1 MKRYKVVYAALL
13 VSAMLGITACGKTV
27 VYDESNLP
35 TETVKGAETAEEVV
49 TEGAGTENSEST
61 DSGKP
66 ENDGARSAGIDK
78 VHEVVDNKA
87 TNTKIEDE
95 AKQQEV
101 IAAIRGKLNEA
112 HSSLS
117 SVGTVNF
124 EMIQLDKAS
133 YAPKRYIAN
142 INRTVKKTGKVYSVE
157 SLSDETY
164 KGVESLTN
172 RKTYLIDSGDRTLS
186 YSKKYDSTLE
196 DGSKKPWLAVIVDKD
211 IENEPINL
219 SEVDK
224 ALDLSLFEVGEET
237 NDNVESYT
245 LTCYIP
251 IYSELELMGINPDSV
266 LVSKD
271 NSGEYKGT
279 IKIYADK
286 SDYTI
291 HKIEFS
297 GKKAMDVY
305 YNNTYTASGESSEDV
320 KIQKCR
326 ASFKLGDYSDLKID
340 IPKEIEEKLPE
351 DAKAAAESFVTP
363 TEDKES
369 ISLDGDF
376 SLGLEAGSAGKTDE
390 SSKTETSGTD
400 AASTESKGD
409 SLKK

>member
-1 MKRYKVVYAALL
+1 MKKRRVVYAAILAIA
-13 VSAMLGITACGKTV
+13 VLGLTACGKTV

-49 TEGAGTENSEST
+49 TEGAGKESAEST

-172 RKTYLIDSGDRTLS
+172 RKTYLIDSGERTLS

-196 DGSKKPWLAVIVDKD
+196 DGSKKSWLAVIVDKD

-219 SEVDK
+219 SEIDK

-237 NDNVESYT
+237 NDNIESYT

-305 YNNTYTASGESSEDV
+305 YNNTYTASGESSEEV

-376 SLGLEAGSAGKTDE
+376 SLGLEAGKADDSNKA
-390 SSKTETSGTD
+390 ETSGTD
-400 AASTESKGD
+400 TASED

>member
-1 MKRYKVVYAALL
+1 MKRRKVVYAALL
-13 VSAMLGITACGKTV
+13 AIAVLGITACGKTV

-49 TEGAGTENSEST
+49 TEGAGTESSEGT

-237 NDNVESYT
+237 NDNIESYT

-305 YNNTYTASGESSEDV
+305 YNNTYTASGESSEEV

-376 SLGLEAGSAGKTDE
+376 SLGLEAGKTDD
-390 SSKTETSGTD
+390 SSKAETRGAD
-400 AASTESKGD
+400 AASGD

>member
-1 MKRYKVVYAALL
+1 MKRRKVVYAALL
-13 VSAMLGITACGKTV
+13 VSAVLGITACGKTV

-35 TETVKGAETAEEVV
+35 TETVKGAETTEEVV
-49 TEGAGTENSEST
+49 TDGASTESSEST
-61 DSGKP
+61 ESGKP

-157 SLSDETY
+157 SLSDETN

-237 NDNVESYT
+237 NDNIESYT

-271 NSGEYKGT
+271 NSSEYKGT

-305 YNNTYTASGESSEDV
+305 YNNIYTASGESSEDV

-376 SLGLEAGSAGKTDE
+376 SLGLEAGKTDE
-390 SSKTETSGTD
+390 SSKAETSGTD
-400 AASTESKGD
+400 AATEESKD

>member
-1 MKRYKVVYAALL
+1 MKKRRVVYAALL
-13 VSAMLGITACGKTV
+13 AIAVLGLTACGKTV

-49 TEGAGTENSEST
+49 TEGAGKESAEST

-172 RKTYLIDSGDRTLS
+172 RKTYLIDSGERTLS

-219 SEVDK
+219 SEIDK
-224 ALDLSLFEVGEET
+224 VLDLSLFEVGEET
-237 NDNVESYT
+237 NDNIESYT

-305 YNNTYTASGESSEDV
+305 YNNTYTASGESSEEV

-376 SLGLEAGSAGKTDE
+376 SLGLEAGKTDE
-390 SSKTETSGTD
+390 SNKAETSGTD
-400 AASTESKGD
+400 TASTESKGD

>member
-1 MKRYKVVYAALL
+1 MKRRKVVYAALL
-13 VSAMLGITACGKTV
+13 ALAVLGLTACGKTV

-49 TEGAGTENSEST
+49 TESAGTESAEST

-172 RKTYLIDSGDRTLS
+172 RKTYLIDSGERTLS

-237 NDNVESYT
+237 NDNIESYT

-305 YNNTYTASGESSEDV
+305 YNNTYTASGESSEEV

-376 SLGLEAGSAGKTDE
+376 SLGLEAGKADDSNKA
-390 SSKTETSGTD
+390 ETSGTD
-400 AASTESKGD
+400 TASED

>member
-1 MKRYKVVYAALL
+1 MKRRKVVYAALL
-13 VSAMLGITACGKTV
+13 ALAVLGLTACGKTV

-35 TETVKGAETAEEVV
+35 TETVKGAETEEAV
-49 TEGAGTENSEST
+49 TDGASTESSEST
-61 DSGKP
+61 ESTESGKP

-172 RKTYLIDSGDRTLS
+172 RKTYLIDSGERTLS

-237 NDNVESYT
+237 NDNIESYT

-305 YNNTYTASGESSEDV
+305 YNNTYTASGESSEEV

-376 SLGLEAGSAGKTDE
+376 SLGLEASKTDD
-390 SSKTETSGTD
+390 SGKAETSGAD

>member
-1 MKRYKVVYAALL
+1 MKRKRAVYAAILATA
-13 VSAMLGITACGKTV
+13 VLGITACGKTV

-35 TETVKGAETAEEVV
+35 TETVKGAETEEAV
-49 TEGAGTENSEST
+49 TEGASTESVEGT

-172 RKTYLIDSGDRTLS
+172 RKTYLIDSGERTLS

-237 NDNVESYT
+237 NDNIESYT

-271 NSGEYKGT
+271 NSSEYKGT

-305 YNNTYTASGESSEDV
+305 YNNTYTASGESSEEV

-376 SLGLEAGSAGKTDE
+376 SLGLEAGKTDDNG
-390 SSKTETSGTD
+390 KAETGGTD
-400 AASTESKGD
+400 AATEASTSK
-409 SLKK
+409 

>member
-1 MKRYKVVYAALL
+1 MKNRRAVYAAILAIA
-13 VSAMLGITACGKTV
+13 VIGVTACGKTV

-35 TETVKGAETAEEVV
+35 TETVKGAETEEVT
-49 TEGAGTENSEST
+49 TEGARAESAEST
-61 DSGKP
+61 ESGKP

-224 ALDLSLFEVGEET
+224 VLDLSLFEVGEET
-237 NDNVESYT
+237 NDNIESYT

-390 SSKTETSGTD
+390 SSKAETSGTD
-400 AASTESKGD
+400 AASED

>member
-1 MKRYKVVYAALL
+1 MKRRKVVYAALL
-13 VSAMLGITACGKTV
+13 VSAVLGITACGKTV

-35 TETVKGAETAEEVV
+35 TETVKGAETEEAV
-49 TEGAGTENSEST
+49 TDGASTESVEST

-237 NDNVESYT
+237 NDNIESYT

-376 SLGLEAGSAGKTDE
+376 SLGLEAGKTDD
-390 SSKTETSGTD
+390 SSKAETSGTD
-400 AASTESKGD
+400 AATETSKD

>member
-1 MKRYKVVYAALL
+1 MKRCKVVYAALL
-13 VSAMLGITACGKTV
+13 ATAVLGLTACGKTV

-35 TETVKGAETAEEVV
+35 TETVKGAETEEAV
-49 TEGAGTENSEST
+49 TDAASSESSEST
-61 DSGKP
+61 ESGKP

-237 NDNVESYT
+237 NDNIESYT

-305 YNNTYTASGESSEDV
+305 YNNTYTASGESSEEV

-376 SLGLEAGSAGKTDE
+376 SLGLEAGKTDD
-390 SSKTETSGTD
+390 SSKAETDTATETS
-400 AASTESKGD
+400 KGN
-409 SLKK
+409 

>member
-1 MKRYKVVYAALL
+1 MKKRRVVYAALL
-13 VSAMLGITACGKTV
+13 AIAVLGLTACGKTV
-27 VYDESNLP
+27 VYEESNLP

-49 TEGAGTENSEST
+49 TEGAGKEGAEST

-172 RKTYLIDSGDRTLS
+172 RKTYLIDSGERTLS

-219 SEVDK
+219 SEIDK
-224 ALDLSLFEVGEET
+224 VIDLSLFEVGEET
-237 NDNVESYT
+237 NDNIESYT

-305 YNNTYTASGESSEDV
+305 YNNTYTASGESSEEV

-376 SLGLEAGSAGKTDE
+376 SLGLEAGKADDGGKA
-390 SSKTETSGTD
+390 ETSGTD
-400 AASTESKGD
+400 VESED

>member
-1 MKRYKVVYAALL
+1 MKRRKVVYAALL
-13 VSAMLGITACGKTV
+13 AIAVLGITACGKTV

-35 TETVKGAETAEEVV
+35 TETVKGAETEEAV
-49 TEGAGTENSEST
+49 TEGAVTESGEST

-219 SEVDK
+219 SEIDK

-237 NDNVESYT
+237 NDNIESYT

-305 YNNTYTASGESSEDV
+305 YNNTYTASGESSEEV

-376 SLGLEAGSAGKTDE
+376 SLGLEAGSTGKTDD
-390 SSKTETSGTD
+390 SGKAETSGTD
-400 AASTESKGD
+400 AARED

>member
-1 MKRYKVVYAALL
+1 MKKRKVVYAAIL
-13 VSAMLGITACGKTV
+13 VSAVLGITACGKTV

-35 TETVKGAETAEEVV
+35 TETVKGTETEEAV
-49 TEGAGTENSEST
+49 TDVASSESAEST
-61 DSGKP
+61 ESGKP

-237 NDNVESYT
+237 NDNIESYT

-305 YNNTYTASGESSEDV
+305 YNNTYTASGESSEEV

-376 SLGLEAGSAGKTDE
+376 SLGLEASKTDE
-390 SSKTETSGTD
+390 SSKAETNGTD
-400 AASTESKGD
+400 AASGD

>member
-1 MKRYKVVYAALL
+1 VKNRRAVYAAILATA
-13 VSAMLGITACGKTV
+13 VLGITACGKTV

-35 TETVKGAETAEEVV
+35 TETVKGAET
-49 TEGAGTENSEST
+49 TEGAVTEETGTESAEST

-237 NDNVESYT
+237 NDNIESYT

-305 YNNTYTASGESSEDV
+305 YNNTYTASGESSEEV

-390 SSKTETSGTD
+390 SSKAGTSGADAATETS
-400 AASTESKGD
+400 KGN
-409 SLKK
+409 

>member
-1 MKRYKVVYAALL
+1 MKRRKVVYAALL
-13 VSAMLGITACGKTV
+13 VSAVLGITACGKTV

-35 TETVKGAETAEEVV
+35 TETVKGAET
-49 TEGAGTENSEST
+49 TEGAVTEETGTESAEST

-237 NDNVESYT
+237 NDNIESYT

-305 YNNTYTASGESSEDV
+305 YNNTYTASGESSEEV

-376 SLGLEAGSAGKTDE
+376 SLGLDAGKTDD
-390 SSKTETSGTD
+390 SGKAETSGTD
-400 AASTESKGD
+400 TASED

>member
-1 MKRYKVVYAALL
+1 MKKRKVVYAALL
-13 VSAMLGITACGKTV
+13 AIAVLGLTACGKTV

-35 TETVKGAETAEEVV
+35 TETVKGAETTEEVV
-49 TEGAGTENSEST
+49 TDGTSTESAEST

-211 IENEPINL
+211 LENEPINL

-237 NDNVESYT
+237 NDNIESYT

-376 SLGLEAGSAGKTDE
+376 SLGLEASKTDE
-390 SSKTETSGTD
+390 SSKAETSGTD
-400 AASTESKGD
+400 AASED

>member
-1 MKRYKVVYAALL
+1 MKNRRAVYAAILATA
-13 VSAMLGITACGKTV
+13 VLGITACGKTV

-35 TETVKGAETAEEVV
+35 TETVKGAETTEEAM
-49 TEGAGTENSEST
+49 TEGASTESAEST
-61 DSGKP
+61 ESGKP

-172 RKTYLIDSGDRTLS
+172 RKTYLIDSGERTLS

-237 NDNVESYT
+237 NDNIESYT

-305 YNNTYTASGESSEDV
+305 YNNTYTASGESSEEV

-390 SSKTETSGTD
+390 SSKAETSGADT
-400 AASTESKGD
+400 ASEE

>member
-1 MKRYKVVYAALL
+1 MKRRKVVYAALL
-13 VSAMLGITACGKTV
+13 VSAVLGITACGKTV

-35 TETVKGAETAEEVV
+35 TETVKGAET
-49 TEGAGTENSEST
+49 TEGAVTEETGTESSEST
-61 DSGKP
+61 ESGKP

-172 RKTYLIDSGDRTLS
+172 RKTYLIDSGERTLS

-237 NDNVESYT
+237 NDNIESYT

-376 SLGLEAGSAGKTDE
+376 SLGLDAGKTDE
-390 SSKTETSGTD
+390 SSKAETSGADT
-400 AASTESKGD
+400 ASTESKGD

>member
-1 MKRYKVVYAALL
+1 MKRRKVVYAAMLMT
-13 VSAMLGITACGKTV
+13 AMLGVTACGKTV

-35 TETVKGAETAEEVV
+35 TETVKGAETEEAV
-49 TEGAGTENSEST
+49 TEEAKSERAEST
-61 DSGKP
+61 DSEKP

-87 TNTKIEDE
+87 TNTKIEDT

-117 SVGTVNF
+117 SVGTINF

-172 RKTYLIDSGDRTLS
+172 RKTYLIDSGERTLS

-219 SEVDK
+219 SEIDK
-224 ALDLSLFEVGEET
+224 VLDLSLFEVGEET
-237 NDNVESYT
+237 NDNIESYT

-305 YNNTYTASGESSEDV
+305 YNNTYTASGESSEEV

-376 SLGLEAGSAGKTDE
+376 SLGLDAEKADDSGKA
-390 SSKTETSGTD
+390 ETSGTD
-400 AASTESKGD
+400 TASED

>member
-1 MKRYKVVYAALL
+1 MKRRKVVYAALL
-13 VSAMLGITACGKTV
+13 VSAVLGITACGKTV

-35 TETVKGAETAEEVV
+35 TETVKGAETTEEVV
-49 TEGAGTENSEST
+49 TESAGTESAEST

-219 SEVDK
+219 SEIDK
-224 ALDLSLFEVGEET
+224 VLDLSLFEVGEET
-237 NDNVESYT
+237 NDNIESYT

-376 SLGLEAGSAGKTDE
+376 SLGLDAGKTDD
-390 SSKTETSGTD
+390 SGKAETSGTD
-400 AASTESKGD
+400 TASTESKGD

>member
-1 MKRYKVVYAALL
+1 MRRAVYAAILATA
-13 VSAMLGITACGKTV
+13 VLGITACGKTV

-35 TETVKGAETAEEVV
+35 TETVKGAETEEVV
-49 TEGAGTENSEST
+49 TEGASTESAEST

-172 RKTYLIDSGDRTLS
+172 RKTYLIDSGERTLS

-237 NDNVESYT
+237 NDNIESYT

-305 YNNTYTASGESSEDV
+305 YNNTYTASGESSEEV

-376 SLGLEAGSAGKTDE
+376 SLGLEAGKTDE
-390 SSKTETSGTD
+390 SSKAETSGTD
-400 AASTESKGD
+400 AASEESTD

>member
-1 MKRYKVVYAALL
+1 VKRRKVVYAALL
-13 VSAMLGITACGKTV
+13 VSAVLGITACGKTV

-35 TETVKGAETAEEVV
+35 TETVKGAETEEVV
-49 TEGAGTENSEST
+49 TDGASTESAEST

-237 NDNVESYT
+237 NDNIESYT

-305 YNNTYTASGESSEDV
+305 YNNTYTASGESSEEV

-376 SLGLEAGSAGKTDE
+376 SLGLDAGKTDD
-390 SSKTETSGTD
+390 SGKAETSGTD
-400 AASTESKGD
+400 AASED

>member
-1 MKRYKVVYAALL
+1 MKRRKVVYAALL
-13 VSAMLGITACGKTV
+13 VSAVLGITACGKTV

-35 TETVKGAETAEEVV
+35 TETVKGAET
-49 TEGAGTENSEST
+49 TEGAVTEETGTESAEST
-61 DSGKP
+61 ESGKP

-172 RKTYLIDSGDRTLS
+172 RKTYLIDSGERTLS

-237 NDNVESYT
+237 NDNIESYT

-376 SLGLEAGSAGKTDE
+376 SLGLEAGKTDE
-390 SSKTETSGTD
+390 SSKAETSGAD
-400 AASTESKGD
+400 AATEASKD

>member
-1 MKRYKVVYAALL
+1 MKNRRAVYAAILATA
-13 VSAMLGITACGKTV
+13 VLGITACGKTV

-35 TETVKGAETAEEVV
+35 TETVKGAETTEEAM
-49 TEGAGTENSEST
+49 TEGASTESAEST
-61 DSGKP
+61 ESGKP

-172 RKTYLIDSGDRTLS
+172 RKTYLIDSGERTLS

-237 NDNVESYT
+237 NDNIESYT

-376 SLGLEAGSAGKTDE
+376 SLGLEAGKTDE
-390 SSKTETSGTD
+390 SSKSKAETSGTD
-400 AASTESKGD
+400 TATEASKGN
-409 SLKK
+409 

>member
-1 MKRYKVVYAALL
+1 MKKRKVVYAAIL
-13 VSAMLGITACGKTV
+13 VSAVLGITACGKTV

-35 TETVKGAETAEEVV
+35 TETVKGTETEEAV
-49 TEGAGTENSEST
+49 TDVTSSESAEST
-61 DSGKP
+61 ESGKP

-237 NDNVESYT
+237 NDNIESYT

-305 YNNTYTASGESSEDV
+305 YNNTYTASGESSEEV

-376 SLGLEAGSAGKTDE
+376 SLGLEASKTDE
-390 SSKTETSGTD
+390 SSKAETSGTD
-400 AASTESKGD
+400 AASGD

>member
-1 MKRYKVVYAALL
+1 MKNRRAVYAAILATA
-13 VSAMLGITACGKTV
+13 VLGITACGKTV

-35 TETVKGAETAEEVV
+35 TETVKGAETEEAV
-49 TEGAGTENSEST
+49 TEGASTESVEGT

-172 RKTYLIDSGDRTLS
+172 RKTYLIDSGERTLS

-219 SEVDK
+219 SEIDK

-237 NDNVESYT
+237 NDNIESYT

-305 YNNTYTASGESSEDV
+305 YNNTYTASGESSEEV

-376 SLGLEAGSAGKTDE
+376 SLGLDAGKTDD
-390 SSKTETSGTD
+390 SGKAETSGTD
-400 AASTESKGD
+400 TTSED

>member
-1 MKRYKVVYAALL
+1 MKRRKVVYAALL
-13 VSAMLGITACGKTV
+13 VSAVLGITACGKTV

-35 TETVKGAETAEEVV
+35 TETVKGAETEEAV
-49 TEGAGTENSEST
+49 TEGASTESAEST

-211 IENEPINL
+211 SETEPINL

-237 NDNVESYT
+237 NDNIESYT

-305 YNNTYTASGESSEDV
+305 YNNTYTASGESSEEV

-376 SLGLEAGSAGKTDE
+376 SLGLEASKTDE
-390 SSKTETSGTD
+390 SSKVETSGTD
-400 AASTESKGD
+400 AASAESKD

>member
-1 MKRYKVVYAALL
+1 MKRRKVVYAALL
-13 VSAMLGITACGKTV
+13 VSAVLGITACGKTV

-35 TETVKGAETAEEVV
+35 TETVKGAETTEEAATDGAS
-49 TEGAGTENSEST
+49 TESSEST
-61 DSGKP
+61 ESGKP

-224 ALDLSLFEVGEET
+224 VLDLSLFEVGEET
-237 NDNVESYT
+237 NDNIESYT

-390 SSKTETSGTD
+390 SGKAETSGTD
-400 AASTESKGD
+400 AASGD

>member
-1 MKRYKVVYAALL
+1 MKRRKVVYAALL
-13 VSAMLGITACGKTV
+13 VSAVLGITACGKTV

-35 TETVKGAETAEEVV
+35 TETVKGAETTEEVV
-49 TEGAGTENSEST
+49 TDGTSTESSEST

-66 ENDGARSAGIDK
+66 ENDGAGSAGIDK

-172 RKTYLIDSGDRTLS
+172 RKTYLIDSGERTLS

-237 NDNVESYT
+237 NDNIESYT

-376 SLGLEAGSAGKTDE
+376 SLGLDAGKTDE
-390 SSKTETSGTD
+390 SSKAETSGTD
-400 AASTESKGD
+400 TTSEESKD
-409 SLKK
+409 SFKK

>member
-1 MKRYKVVYAALL
+1 MKRRKVVYAALL
-13 VSAMLGITACGKTV
+13 VSAVLGITACGKTV

-35 TETVKGAETAEEVV
+35 TETVKGAETEEAV
-49 TEGAGTENSEST
+49 TDAASSESAEST
-61 DSGKP
+61 ESGKP

-237 NDNVESYT
+237 NDNIESYT

-376 SLGLEAGSAGKTDE
+376 SLGLDAGSAGKTDD
-390 SSKTETSGTD
+390 SGKAETSGADT
-400 AASTESKGD
+400 ATEASKG
-409 SLKK
+409 K

>member
-1 MKRYKVVYAALL
+1 MKNRRAVYAAILATA
-13 VSAMLGITACGKTV
+13 VLGITACGKTV

-35 TETVKGAETAEEVV
+35 TETVKGAETEEAV
-49 TEGAGTENSEST
+49 TDGASTESAEST

-172 RKTYLIDSGDRTLS
+172 RKTYLIDSGERTLS

-237 NDNVESYT
+237 NDNIESYT

-305 YNNTYTASGESSEDV
+305 YNNTYTASGESSEEV

-351 DAKAAAESFVTP
+351 DAKAAAESFVMP

-376 SLGLEAGSAGKTDE
+376 SLGLDAGKTDD
-390 SSKTETSGTD
+390 SGKAETSGTD
-400 AASTESKGD
+400 TASED

>member
-1 MKRYKVVYAALL
+1 MKNRRAVCAAILATA
-13 VSAMLGITACGKTV
+13 VLGITSCGKTV

-35 TETVKGAETAEEVV
+35 TETVKGAETEEAV
-49 TEGAGTENSEST
+49 TEGASTESVEGT

-219 SEVDK
+219 SEIDK
-224 ALDLSLFEVGEET
+224 VLDLSLFEVGEET
-237 NDNVESYT
+237 NDNIESYT

-305 YNNTYTASGESSEDV
+305 YNNTYTASGESSEEV

-376 SLGLEAGSAGKTDE
+376 SLGLEASKTDE
-390 SSKTETSGTD
+390 SSKAETSGTD
-400 AASTESKGD
+400 AASED
-409 SLKK
+409 LSLIHI

>member
-1 MKRYKVVYAALL
+1 MKRRKVVYAALL
-13 VSAMLGITACGKTV
+13 VSAVLGITACGKTV

-35 TETVKGAETAEEVV
+35 TETVKGAETEEAV
-49 TEGAGTENSEST
+49 TDGASTESVEST

-172 RKTYLIDSGDRTLS
+172 RKTYLIDSGERTLS

-237 NDNVESYT
+237 NDNIESYT

-376 SLGLEAGSAGKTDE
+376 SLGLDAGKTDD
-390 SSKTETSGTD
+390 SGKAETSGTD
-400 AASTESKGD
+400 TASED

>member
-1 MKRYKVVYAALL
+1 MKKRRVVYAALL
-13 VSAMLGITACGKTV
+13 AIAVIGVTACGKTV

-49 TEGAGTENSEST
+49 TESAGTESAEST

-87 TNTKIEDE
+87 TNTKIEDT

-172 RKTYLIDSGDRTLS
+172 RKTYLIDSGERTLS

-237 NDNVESYT
+237 NDNIESYT

-305 YNNTYTASGESSEDV
+305 YNNTYTASGESSEEV

-376 SLGLEAGSAGKTDE
+376 SLGLDAGKTDD
-390 SSKTETSGTD
+390 SGKAETSGADT
-400 AASTESKGD
+400 ATEASKG
-409 SLKK
+409 K

>member
-1 MKRYKVVYAALL
+1 MKNRRAVYAAILATA
-13 VSAMLGITACGKTV
+13 VLGITACGKTV

-35 TETVKGAETAEEVV
+35 TETVKGAETEEAM
-49 TEGAGTENSEST
+49 TEGASTESAEST

-172 RKTYLIDSGDRTLS
+172 RKTYLIDSGERTLS

-237 NDNVESYT
+237 NDNIESYT

-376 SLGLEAGSAGKTDE
+376 SLGLDAGKTDD
-390 SSKTETSGTD
+390 SGKAETSGTD
-400 AASTESKGD
+400 TASED

>member
-1 MKRYKVVYAALL
+1 MKRRKVVYAALL
-13 VSAMLGITACGKTV
+13 ATAVIGVTACGKTV

-49 TEGAGTENSEST
+49 TESAGTESAEST

-172 RKTYLIDSGDRTLS
+172 RKTYLIDSGERTLS

-237 NDNVESYT
+237 NDNIESYT

-376 SLGLEAGSAGKTDE
+376 SLGLDAGKTDD

>member
-1 MKRYKVVYAALL
+1 MKRRKVVYAALL
-13 VSAMLGITACGKTV
+13 VSAVLGITACGKTV

-35 TETVKGAETAEEVV
+35 TETVKGAETTEEAV
-49 TEGAGTENSEST
+49 TEETGTESAEST

-164 KGVESLTN
+164 KGIESLTN
-172 RKTYLIDSGDRTLS
+172 RKTYLIDSGERTLS

-237 NDNVESYT
+237 NDNIESYT

-305 YNNTYTASGESSEDV
+305 YNNTYTASGESSEEV

-376 SLGLEAGSAGKTDE
+376 SLGLEAGKTDE
-390 SSKTETSGTD
+390 SSKAETSGADT
-400 AASTESKGD
+400 ATEASKD

>member
-1 MKRYKVVYAALL
+1 MKRRKVVYAALL
-13 VSAMLGITACGKTV
+13 ATAVLGITACGKTV

-35 TETVKGAETAEEVV
+35 TETVKGAET
-49 TEGAGTENSEST
+49 TEGAVTEETGTESAEST
-61 DSGKP
+61 ESGKP

-237 NDNVESYT
+237 NDNIESYT

-305 YNNTYTASGESSEDV
+305 YNNTYTASGESSEEV

-376 SLGLEAGSAGKTDE
+376 SLGLEAGSTGKTDD
-390 SSKTETSGTD
+390 SGKAETSGTD
-400 AASTESKGD
+400 AAREESKD